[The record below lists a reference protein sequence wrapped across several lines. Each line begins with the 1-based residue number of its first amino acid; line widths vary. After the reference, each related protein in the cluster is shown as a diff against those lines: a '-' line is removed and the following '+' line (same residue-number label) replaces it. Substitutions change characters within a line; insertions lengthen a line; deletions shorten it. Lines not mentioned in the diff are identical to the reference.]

1 MRRLLALLAVT
12 GMAVFGLVSVAGSA
26 AVATTAG
33 RNARIAFSADLGL
46 GGEIYTIK
54 PDGTGLRQLTELDGN
69 ASHPDWSPDG
79 TRIVFWLED
88 QATYIM
94 NANGSDLHVVTAP
107 GGQASFT
114 PDGHHIVYECAS
126 QTCNGESGIFLMRD
140 DGSDAPGLRLS
151 NNPFTDAGDNDPQ
164 VSPDGQTVTFVRHK
178 VDGEL
183 QALFAVDI
191 DGTNV
196 RKVAGYPLE
205 VGVKHDW
212 APDGGQIVI
221 TPFADF
227 PDDRFPS
234 VATIMPD
241 GSGLRFLTSPTRG
254 DVASFAGSYSP
265 NGNWIVF
272 RAQDVNREGFRLMKM
287 HPDGSGRTVIA
298 KLPFAPRFI
307 DWGS

>member
-1 MRRLLALLAVT
+1 
-12 GMAVFGLVSVAGSA
+12 
-26 AVATTAG
+26 
-33 RNARIAFSADLGL
+33 
-46 GGEIYTIK
+46 
-54 PDGTGLRQLTELDGN
+54 
-69 ASHPDWSPDG
+69 
-79 TRIVFWLED
+79 
-88 QATYIM
+88 
-94 NANGSDLHVVTAP
+94 
-107 GGQASFT
+107 
-114 PDGHHIVYECAS
+114 
-126 QTCNGESGIFLMRD
+126 
-140 DGSDAPGLRLS
+140 
-151 NNPFTDAGDNDPQ
+151 
-164 VSPDGQTVTFVRHK
+164 
-178 VDGEL
+178 
-183 QALFAVDI
+183 
-191 DGTNV
+191 V